1 MYTHESFKGSEQQ
14 LNNKLDQLLRDD
26 IVKMKEQV
34 DGILHDMDLQAEAA
48 INDVHLHINK
58 LINRQGNS

>member
-1 MYTHESFKGSEQQ
+1 MYTQDSFNANEQQ

-48 INDVHLHINK
+48 INDVHQHINK
-58 LINRQGNS
+58 LINRQGNN